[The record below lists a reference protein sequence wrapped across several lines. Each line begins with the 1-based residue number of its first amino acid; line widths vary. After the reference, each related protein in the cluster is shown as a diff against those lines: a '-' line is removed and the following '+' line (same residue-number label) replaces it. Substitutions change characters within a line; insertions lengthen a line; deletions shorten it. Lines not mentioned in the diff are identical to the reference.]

1 MPRASSPARTT
12 AASALGEIARV
23 LSSAGSE
30 RARIERTVHRLAGI
44 VGADAAVF
52 YQRSMVR
59 GAAPLVYTYSLSPYT
74 IEQLTGSEL
83 QVTMEAFVN
92 LVAVGGNV
100 RQAPIS
106 ETAYFA
112 REEGL
117 RWASSFPVWSVDH
130 VAGVLILGWKR
141 RNRPLSE
148 EHTAI
153 CEAAANLIGAAIR
166 SDVELERG
174 TELAILRER
183 ARIAR
188 DIHDSAT
195 QSITAI
201 VLNLEAAGRVDRRV
215 PRTTRDAIEESLTVA
230 RAALVELRRS
240 IWNLRVGAGAG
251 RSIADSLAAV
261 TGPLQAAGIA
271 CDIQVHGSTERL
283 ADDIIAALLSIARE
297 SLTNIL
303 RHSGA
308 ARAEVLVN
316 IDDDRVVMAITD
328 NGVGAI
334 EPPGPGSFG
343 ISGMRER
350 AAAFGGE
357 LSVHAVAG
365 LGTRVECVLPLA
377 SRS

>member
-1 MPRASSPARTT
+1 
-12 AASALGEIARV
+12 
-23 LSSAGSE
+23 
-30 RARIERTVHRLAGI
+30 
-44 VGADAAVF
+44 
-52 YQRSMVR
+52 
-59 GAAPLVYTYSLSPYT
+59 
-74 IEQLTGSEL
+74 
-83 QVTMEAFVN
+83 
-92 LVAVGGNV
+92 
-100 RQAPIS
+100 
-106 ETAYFA
+106 
-112 REEGL
+112 
-117 RWASSFPVWSVDH
+117 
-130 VAGVLILGWKR
+130 
-141 RNRPLSE
+141 
-148 EHTAI
+148 
-153 CEAAANLIGAAIR
+153 
-166 SDVELERG
+166 
-174 TELAILRER
+174 
-183 ARIAR
+183 
-188 DIHDSAT
+188 
-195 QSITAI
+195 
-201 VLNLEAAGRVDRRV
+201 
-215 PRTTRDAIEESLTVA
+215 
-230 RAALVELRRS
+230 
-240 IWNLRVGAGAG
+240 
-251 RSIADSLAAV
+251 
-261 TGPLQAAGIA
+261 LQAAGIA

>member
-12 AASALGEIARV
+12 AASALGEIARL
-23 LSSAGSE
+23 LSLGGSE
-30 RARIERTVHRLAGI
+30 RSRIEQTVRCLAGI

-52 YQRSMVR
+52 YRRSTVR

-74 IEQLTGSEL
+74 IEQLTGGEL

-92 LVAVGGNV
+92 LVAVAGHV
-100 RQAPIS
+100 RQAPIA

-117 RWASSFPVWSVDH
+117 RWASSFPVWSVEH
-130 VAGVLILGWKR
+130 VAGVLVLAWKR
-141 RNRPLSE
+141 RNRPLGE

-153 CEAAANLIGAAIR
+153 CEATASLIGAAIR

-174 TELAILRER
+174 TELAVLRER

-188 DIHDSAT
+188 DIHDSVT

-201 VLNLEAAGRVDRRV
+201 VLNLEAASRVDRRK
-215 PRTTRDAIEESLTVA
+215 PRATRTAIEESLTVA

-240 IWNLRVGAGAG
+240 IWNLRVGAGAV
-251 RSIADSLAAV
+251 RSIAESLTAV
-261 TGPLQAAGIA
+261 TTPLQAAGIA

-283 ADDIIAALLSIARE
+283 SDDIIAALLSIARE
-297 SLTNIL
+297 SLTNVL

-328 NGVGAI
+328 NGIGAI

-350 AAAFGGE
+350 AGSFGGE

-365 LGTRVECVLPLA
+365 LGTRVECMIPLE
-377 SRS
+377 